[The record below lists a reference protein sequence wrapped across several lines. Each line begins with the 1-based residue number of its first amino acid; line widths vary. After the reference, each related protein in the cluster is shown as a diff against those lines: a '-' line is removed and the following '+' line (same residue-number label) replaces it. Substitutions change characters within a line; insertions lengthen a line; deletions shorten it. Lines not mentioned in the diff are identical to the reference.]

1 MRILLCNPESKNE
14 ILGIL
19 KGLDEEHEILF
30 PQEQLKD
37 FDILYVKWKDLP
49 LRKKEEEVLS
59 VVDENVIGLF
69 FETIKNYREKVV
81 VTDLNDLKLALSE
94 IERTG
99 DVSLQTRRFLFL
111 KALAHFLNFQS
122 RILRD
127 LSDLF
132 FIKRW
137 EAFVLERIEE
147 EGSETIVKQLS
158 QKIPEVK
165 SLDISLVVHFLRYLP
180 HGSCILVKDRTVVYA
195 SSKGDLPN
203 VSGGVLGYRGTF
215 SEEKNYDF
223 VVAEDFGE
231 DTEGIRLNEL
241 DTFEEGMVL
250 LGTAGVLRE
259 PVPTDSF
266 TEVLSMHPAFDCCAV
281 TKDGYLV
288 AHLVELD
295 RKSIFEKLEHLD
307 LSETSVAFNFPV
319 EESLRNHL
327 KEKGVARISWIDSR
341 RIWRRC

>member
-14 ILGIL
+14 ILGVL
-19 KGLDEEHEILF
+19 KDLDEEYEILL
-30 PQEQLKD
+30 PAERMKD
-37 FDILYVKWKDLP
+37 FDILYVKWKELP
-49 LRKKEEEVLS
+49 FRRGEEEVLS

-69 FETIKNYREKVV
+69 FEAIKNYREKVV
-81 VTDLNDLKLALSE
+81 VTDLDDLKLALSE

-111 KALAHFLNFQS
+111 KALAYFLNFQS
-122 RILRD
+122 RILKD

-147 EGSETIVKQLS
+147 EGSEAIVKQLS
-158 QKIPEVK
+158 QKIPEKK
-165 SLDISLVVHFLRYLP
+165 SLDISLAVHFLRYLP
-180 HGSCILVKDRTVVYA
+180 HGSCILVKDCTVVYA
-195 SSKGDLPN
+195 SSKGDLPD
-203 VSGGVLGYRGTF
+203 VSSGVLGYSGTF
-215 SEEKNYDF
+215 SGKKNYDF
-223 VVAEDFGE
+223 VVAEDFRE

-259 PVPTDSF
+259 PVPTDNF
-266 TEVLSMHPAFDCCAV
+266 TEALSMHPAFDCCAV

-295 RKSIFEKLEHLD
+295 KSKIFEKLEHLD
-307 LSETSVAFNFPV
+307 LSGTSVAFNFPV
-319 EESLRNHL
+319 EESSRKHL